1 MHRYASPGTR
11 IKFEKRHIYMIEG
24 YLGRGEAP
32 KKLPLVDHSRVTDHF
47 REAVKEKMGPEKYK
61 KWLEIVP
68 DGYCPAKPD
77 DVAAW
82 FREEAKKDPSLLDGS
97 GGLDAEDL
105 GVALMMP
112 LAQCMG
118 KKDIFYNIGNMIL
131 LPRAEAALMTEY
143 E

>member
-1 MHRYASPGTR
+1 M
-11 IKFEKRHIYMIEG
+11 KR
-24 YLGRGEAP
+24 LALALLSFV
-32 KKLPLVDHSRVTDHF
+32 LPLSAQKTFVEVPENMVRT
-47 REAVKEKMGPEKYK
+47 EKYK

-97 GGLDAEDL
+97 GGLDADDL
-105 GVALMMP
+105 GVSLMMP

-118 KKDIFYNIGNMIL
+118 NKDIFYNIGNMIL
-131 LPRAEAALMTEY
+131 LPRAEAALMTET